1 MLRELSHTGS
11 IQDYVKQF
19 YELMLDIHDMSET
32 DKIFSFIEVP
42 KSWAKTKIY
51 EQRVQ
56 NLSTVYAITEW
67 LFDLSIN
74 EPQKR

>member
-1 MLRELSHTGS
+1 
-11 IQDYVKQF
+11 
-19 YELMLDIHDMSET
+19 MLDIRDMSEI

-42 KSWAKTKIY
+42 KSWAKTKLY

-56 NLSTVYAITEW
+56 NLSTVYAIAEW

-74 EPQKR
+74 ELQNR